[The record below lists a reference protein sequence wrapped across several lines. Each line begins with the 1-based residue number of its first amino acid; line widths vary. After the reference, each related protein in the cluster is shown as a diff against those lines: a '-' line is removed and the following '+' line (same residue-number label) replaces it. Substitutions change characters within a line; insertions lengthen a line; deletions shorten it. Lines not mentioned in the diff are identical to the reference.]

1 VVLVPEERRTQALI
15 LSRSICDNMT
25 LPHLDSFA
33 MQGWWLRRGREQ
45 REGEA
50 IGRAVQLR
58 ATGLGQHVGQLSGGN
73 QQKVVFA
80 RWLLRPPQ
88 VMLLDE
94 PTRGI
99 DVGARLEIYRLIR
112 QLAGQ
117 GMGIVMVS
125 SDWQELLGMA
135 DRVLL
140 MRAGQLVAELPAA
153 GLTQEQAL
161 NYCYGGL

>member
-1 VVLVPEERRTQALI
+1 
-15 LSRSICDNMT
+15 
-25 LPHLDSFA
+25 
-33 MQGWWLRRGREQ
+33 
-45 REGEA
+45 
-50 IGRAVQLR
+50 VQLR